1 LIPFVQSYIYD
12 GLNVTKDSVKANQVN
27 VTGGRVYFSN
37 RPDDVVMF
45 DPASFTTSVP
55 NATYYLN
62 VYTEGKMT
70 FDTVNV
76 NKTGYIN
83 VATVQTDANGNVSSI
98 TPNAQATSVNVI
110 NE

>member
-1 LIPFVQSYIYD
+1 MIPFVQSYIYD
-12 GLNVTKDSVKANQVN
+12 GLNVTKDSVKQNQVN

-37 RPDDVVMF
+37 RPDDVVLF
-45 DPASFTTSVP
+45 DPASFTTSVA

-83 VATVQTDANGNVSSI
+83 VATVTTDSSGNVSTVTMNASA
-98 TPNAQATSVNVI
+98 TNPNVLND
-110 NE
+110 

>member
-1 LIPFVQSYIYD
+1 LIPFVPSYIID
-12 GLNVTKDSVKANQVN
+12 GLSVTQSGSKGVN

-37 RPDDVVMF
+37 RPEDYVLM

-62 VYTEGKMT
+62 IYPDGKMT

-83 VATVQTDANGNVSSI
+83 VATVTTDANGNVSSI
-98 TPNAQATSVNVI
+98 TPNTQATNMNVI
-110 NE
+110 ND

>member
-12 GLNVTKDSVKANQVN
+12 GLSVTQSGSNGVN

-37 RPDDVVMF
+37 RPDDYVLF
-45 DPASFTTSVP
+45 SPASFTTSVP
-55 NATYYLN
+55 NTTYYLN

-83 VATVQTDANGNVSSI
+83 VAKVLTDANGNVSSI
-98 TPNAQATSVNVI
+98 VMNGKATIARVLND
-110 NE
+110 